1 MPYMKYEC
9 NRTTRNTSNR
19 AQSASGRSRR
29 KRRNHKPK
37 TAIFKRLITF
47 KRNGIMQRF
56 IRLRID
62 LGEKNAY
69 VAAGKL

>member
-1 MPYMKYEC
+1 MNKLYTKFES
-9 NRTTRNTSNR
+9 NLTTRNTSNR
-19 AQSASGRSRR
+19 AQSASGRS
-29 KRRNHKPK
+29 RRNHKPK